1 MSSDQLSTQAQSDY
15 LAGRFAEAET
25 ALEESLRRAERSG
38 EDGTDVAYWLAR
50 VQLLLD
56 RPDALERYEQRLR
69 RGPASPRAT
78 IWFVDLLWRAG
89 RLERAEAVW
98 KSLRGNRRIVSL
110 EETPLLEARSL
121 LRQGELA
128 RAEQVLRDAAPQS
141 GIAQAERLLLLAWVL
156 TGQGQIQRAGE
167 LLHGMT
173 APYSGP
179 ALQHWRAL
187 WQARHEPQKLEFSA
201 LSVSARVLPLIRGQQ
216 TRLEGNSDE
225 AVRQLTAGSDEEAI
239 LPFLRYALA
248 CLGREDFAAL
258 LASQPGLFLALR
270 CRARETLER
279 FRRREASAA
288 EFLDALDR
296 AAAVQYFPYP
306 IWRRLASL
314 LVKRSMTPDEV
325 AGLVAEG
332 DAADQ
337 PNRLRVAFELTD
349 LLPAAD
355 ALHLLTQ
362 WAKPQILSH
371 GEKLRDYIGIQILR
385 KVVESGAAEIPPTVE
400 PLPTD
405 DPRVAL
411 TRFLLRPGVETC
423 PAVCRYLLEQRERLP
438 DLAQCLLLH
447 QAVATDN
454 LPETLTLLA
463 GRAPSVPPQFVLRTL
478 AYALSRRPA
487 HVGLRRAIAEW
498 LSRADLAALPPEG
511 RTLALQVG
519 LLPLDPERADPP
531 AGVPLVPWLLHQT
544 SQNVAKEQFAQALAW
559 VRRALA
565 EDPALNDAGPQ
576 VEAVQAALPE
586 LERLA
591 RADVLARVARFHP
604 EQPPWAA
611 PLLVEAVELLDA
623 AEPTFLPAA
632 SRGDIEA
639 ARAVLA
645 QVAGRPELTTQ
656 LSHPLALIYHR
667 GALFL
672 EERAPDE
679 ASTLWTLAWQC
690 WSVLLRSADGRRSVL
705 LNHLLG
711 IHRRWLNVY
720 LSSNRIDRAR
730 RHWEWVHRA
739 GFNSDELAAWRN
751 DLAAEYITLAREAS
765 KQGTIPEGW
774 SGNHE
779 KGLEPLRRLLSLDR
793 DNPRLLTALIEMCL
807 DWLMDCYNNQDFA
820 GLYRQVERFTPI
832 ALKLARVAS
841 EADLASRGAL
851 SDFTKFRAFMAPDLA
866 ARITLYREALRFN
879 PANDNVRHLLEKAEA
894 SGA

>member
-1 MSSDQLSTQAQSDY
+1 MSSDQLSTHAQSDY

-25 ALEESLRRAERSG
+25 ALEESLRRAESG
-38 EDGTDVAYWLAR
+38 VDSTEPAYWLAR

-69 RGPASPRAT
+69 RGPSSPRAT
-78 IWFVDLLWRAG
+78 VWFVDLLWRAG
-89 RLERAEAVW
+89 RLERAEAIW
-98 KSLRGNRRIVSL
+98 KTLRGNRRIVSL
-110 EETPLLEARSL
+110 EEIPLLEARSL

-156 TGQGQIQRAGE
+156 TGQGQNQRAGE
-167 LLHGMT
+167 ILHGMT

-179 ALQHWRAL
+179 ALRHWRAL
-187 WQARHEPQKLEFSA
+187 WQARHEPEELELSG
-201 LSVSARVLPLIRGQQ
+201 LSVSARVLPLIRGQHA
-216 TRLEGNSDE
+216 RLEGDTDE
-225 AVRQLTAGSDEEAI
+225 AIRQLTAGSDEQASQ
-239 LPFLRYALA
+239 PFVRYALA
-248 CLGREDFAAL
+248 SLGRGDFAVL

-270 CRARETLER
+270 CRARVALEY
-279 FRRREASAA
+279 FRRREATAA
-288 EFLDALDR
+288 ELLDALDR
-296 AAAVQYFPYP
+296 AAAVQYFPHP
-306 IWRRLASL
+306 IWRRLAAL
-314 LVKRSMTPDEV
+314 LVKRSVMPDEV
-325 AGLVAEG
+325 AGLIAEG
-332 DAADQ
+332 DAADL
-337 PNRLRVAFELTD
+337 PNRLRVALDLTD
-349 LLPAAD
+349 LVPAAD
-355 ALHLLTQ
+355 ALHLVTE
-362 WAKPQILSH
+362 WASPQILPH
-371 GEKLRDYIGIQILR
+371 DEELRNHIGIQILR
-385 KVVESGAAEIPPTVE
+385 KVVESGAAEIPPAIE
-400 PLPTD
+400 RLLPD

-411 TRFLLRPGVETC
+411 TRFLLRPGIETS
-423 PAVCRYLLEQRERLP
+423 PPVHRYLLEQRERFP

-447 QAVATDN
+447 QTVAADK
-454 LPETLTLLA
+454 LPEILTLLA
-463 GRAPSVPPQFVLRTL
+463 SHPPSVLPRFVLRAL

-487 HVGLRRAIAEW
+487 HVGLRRAIADW
-498 LSRADLAALPPEG
+498 LSHADLPALPAEG

-544 SQNVAKEQFAQALAW
+544 SQSVAKERFVEALAW

-565 EDPALNDAGPQ
+565 QDPALTDAGSQ
-576 VEAVQAALPE
+576 AEAVQAALPE

-604 EQPPWAA
+604 KQPPWSA

-623 AEPTFLPAA
+623 AEPTFLLAA
-632 SRGDIEA
+632 SRGDFEA
-639 ARAVLA
+639 ARSVLA
-645 QVAGRPELTTQ
+645 QVAGRPELTSQ
-656 LSHPLALIYHR
+656 LAHPLALIYHR

-690 WSVLLRSADGRRSVL
+690 WSVLLRTADERRSVL

-720 LSSNRIDRAR
+720 LSSNRIDLAR

-739 GFNSDELAAWRN
+739 AVDGAELAAWRN
-751 DLAAEYITLAREAS
+751 ELAAEYITLAREAS

-779 KGLEPLRRLLSLDR
+779 KGLEPLRKLLSLDR

-851 SDFTKFRAFMAPDLA
+851 SDFTKFRAFVATERA
-866 ARITLYREALRFN
+866 AQVALYREALRFN
-879 PANDNVRHLLEKAEA
+879 PANDNVRHLLERAEA